1 MLMLFVASSFILSS
15 CDKDDEDTPEPMPQ
29 EQSIVEIASS
39 NPDFSIL
46 VEALTKADLVN
57 TINSSNNLTVF
68 APTNSAFQALF
79 TALGVSGISDIPK
92 ETLTPVLLYHV
103 LGAKV
108 PASSVTTGY
117 AYTLSPGPDAK
128 TLAIYLNTSSGVMIN
143 NSAKVTTADI
153 MATNGVIH
161 VIDKVLLPNSVV
173 DIALNNASFSILV
186 EALVKADLVTALS
199 GTGPFTVFAPTND
212 AFTALFATLG
222 VSGIADLTKEQLS
235 PILLYHVVAGNV
247 LSTELSN
254 GNVPTLNGGTI
265 AIDVT
270 SGVKVNGSTSVILA
284 DVQGTNGVVHAIDK
298 VLLP

>member
-1 MLMLFVASSFILSS
+1 
-15 CDKDDEDTPEPMPQ
+15 
-29 EQSIVEIASS
+29 
-39 NPDFSIL
+39 
-46 VEALTKADLVN
+46 
-57 TINSSNNLTVF
+57 
-68 APTNSAFQALF
+68 
-79 TALGVSGISDIPK
+79 
-92 ETLTPVLLYHV
+92 
-103 LGAKV
+103 
-108 PASSVTTGY
+108 
-117 AYTLSPGPDAK
+117 
-128 TLAIYLNTSSGVMIN
+128 
-143 NSAKVTTADI
+143 
-153 MATNGVIH
+153 
-161 VIDKVLLPNSVV
+161 VV

-186 EALVKADLVTALS
+186 QALVKADLVTALS

-212 AFTALFATLG
+212 AFNALFTTLG

-270 SGVKVNGSTSVILA
+270 SGVKVNGNTSVILA

>member
-79 TALGVSGISDIPK
+79 TTLGVSGISDIPK

-108 PASSVTTGY
+108 PAASVTTGY

-173 DIALNNASFSILV
+173 DIALNNGSFSILV

-212 AFTALFATLG
+212 AFNALFATLG

-254 GNVPTLNGGTI
+254 GNVLTLNGGTI

-270 SGVKVNGSTSVILA
+270 AGVKLNGNTSVILA